1 MSALQNYVYN
11 AERVLQMF
19 MSGELSGTAMIR
31 IELVITSPFK
41 FQLLQ
46 STILYCLLRDQK

>member
-1 MSALQNYVYN
+1 MSALQNYVCN
-11 AERVLQMF
+11 AERVLQIF

-46 STILYCLLRDQK
+46 ITILYCLLRDQK